1 MSKKPITKF
10 SLDPSAP
17 PPLTRKQRAAL
28 EALRD
33 LPNAAIDL
41 SDIPEHSTFYRP
53 VKKATTIRIDADVL
67 AWLKKRGR
75 GYQTRINAIL
85 RREMLSENGSCP
97 TRRLP

>member
-1 MSKKPITKF
+1 MSKKPTKKF
-10 SLDPSAP
+10 SLDPDNP

-28 EALRD
+28 DTLGALPD
-33 LPNAAIDL
+33 EAIDL

-53 VKKATTIRIDADVL
+53 VKKATTIRLDADVL

-85 RREMLSENGSCP
+85 RREMLSEKGK
-97 TRRLP
+97 